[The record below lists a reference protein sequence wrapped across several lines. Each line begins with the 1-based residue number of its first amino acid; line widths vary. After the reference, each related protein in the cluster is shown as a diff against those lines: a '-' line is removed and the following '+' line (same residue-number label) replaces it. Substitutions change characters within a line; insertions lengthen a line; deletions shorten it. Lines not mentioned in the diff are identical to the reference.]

1 MNKHKKTTTY
11 LKNPLSKSTN
21 NLPSTL
27 LLHSQSAKTFTTKKS
42 VLFPSKKSNINVSN
56 DFFQTS
62 LLKSSSQNIPLPS
75 SKRLNRSIDYKK
87 GTHIKS
93 SIPLYQIKTTR
104 ESKSKIGFKSIPI
117 INHKRK
123 IKNIFDKDYN
133 FKEGIT
139 PEHYLYNQY
148 YSMEKIQKKINNSHI
163 DAGFRE
169 ISYNYI
175 KCEPVA
181 IPLNFSERFRPVQD
195 VFEIEKADLPFIKK
209 RERVKINEIKKS
221 LIAKKMQMIIEQK
234 IKDDQEKKRKLL
246 LRFKE
251 IIIKA
256 CLNFKR
262 YNLNLEQYLEDFS
275 LNPKVTINDDTRIK
289 FINSIKENDIHLMAK
304 MLLDLPELINIKD
317 NFNQTPLHIASKRN
331 KYTIISFLIYKGA
344 YVNSQDFVGQTPL
357 YLASFHN
364 CLETVQILLYEF
376 ADPSIKS
383 KSNKKPCDV
392 TNNEHIQYILKRAS
406 VLHIVSK
413 IGKFSD
419 YEKRIRRGLDFLY
432 ENEYRKHCKE
442 IKQYL
447 YI

>member
-1 MNKHKKTTTY
+1 MNIKKKTTTY
-11 LKNPLSKSTN
+11 IKNPFSKSTT

-27 LLHSQSAKTFTTKKS
+27 LLHSKSTKTFTIKKS
-42 VLFPSKKSNINVSN
+42 SFFPSKKSNINISN

-62 LLKSSSQNIPLPS
+62 LLKTSSQNIHPLPS
-75 SKRLNRSIDYKK
+75 SKRTNRSIDYKK
-87 GTHIKS
+87 NTHTS
-93 SIPLYQIKTTR
+93 TPLYQIKTAR
-104 ESKSKIGFKSIPI
+104 ETTTKIGFKSIPI

-139 PEHYLYNQY
+139 PEHYLFNQY
-148 YSMEKIQKKINNSHI
+148 HSMEKIQKKINNNHV
-163 DAGFRE
+163 DAGLRE

-175 KCEPVA
+175 KCDPVA

-195 VFEIEKADLPFIKK
+195 VFEVEKADLPFIKK
-209 RERVKINEIKKS
+209 RERVKKKEVKKS
-221 LIAKKMQMIIEQK
+221 LLAKKMQIIIEQK
-234 IKDDQEKKRKLL
+234 IKADQEKKRNLL

-262 YNLNLEQYLEDFS
+262 YNLNLTQYLEDFT
-275 LNPKVTINDDTRIK
+275 LNPKIKINDDTRIK
-289 FINSIKENDIHLMAK
+289 FINSIKENDINLMSK

-331 KYTIISFLIYKGA
+331 KYKIISFLIYKGA
-344 YVNSQDFVGQTPL
+344 YINAQDFVGQTPL
-357 YLASFHN
+357 YLASLHN

-383 KSNKKPCDV
+383 KSNKKPFDV
-392 TNNEHIQYILKRAS
+392 TENEHIQYILKRAS

-413 IGKFSD
+413 IGKVTE

>member
-1 MNKHKKTTTY
+1 MNIKKKTPTY
-11 LKNPLSKSTN
+11 IKTPLSKSTH

-27 LLHSQSAKTFTTKKS
+27 LLHSKSTKTFPIKKS
-42 VLFPSKKSNINVSN
+42 SIFPSKKSNINISN

-62 LLKSSSQNIPLPS
+62 LLKTSSQNIHPLPS
-75 SKRLNRSIDYKK
+75 SKRTNRSIDYKK
-87 GTHIKS
+87 STKS
-93 SIPLYQIKTTR
+93 SIQLYQIKTAR
-104 ESKSKIGFKSIPI
+104 ENRTKIGFKSIPI

-123 IKNIFDKDYN
+123 IKNNFNKNYN
-133 FKEGIT
+133 FKEGIS
-139 PEHYLYNQY
+139 PEYYLYNQFH
-148 YSMEKIQKKINNSHI
+148 SMEKIQKKINNNHV
-163 DAGFRE
+163 DAGLRE

-175 KCEPVA
+175 KCDPVA
-181 IPLNFSERFRPVQD
+181 LPLNFSERFRPVQD

-209 RERVKINEIKKS
+209 RERVKKKEIKKT
-221 LIAKKMQMIIEQK
+221 LFAKKMKIIIEQK
-234 IKDDQEKKRKLL
+234 IKEDQEKKRNLL
-246 LRFKE
+246 LLFKE

-262 YNLNLEQYLEDFS
+262 YNLNLEQYLEDFT
-275 LNPKVTINDDTRIK
+275 LNQNVKINEDTRIK
-289 FINSIKENDIHLMAK
+289 FINSIKENDIKLMSK
-304 MLLDLPELINIKD
+304 MLLDIPELINIKD

-331 KYTIISFLIYKGA
+331 KYKIISFLIYKGA
-344 YVNSQDFVGQTPL
+344 YVNAQDFVGQTPL
-357 YLASFHN
+357 YLASLHN

-383 KSNKKPCDV
+383 KSNKKPFDV
-392 TNNEHIQYILKRAS
+392 TQSEHIQYILKRAS

-413 IGKFSD
+413 IGKVTE
-419 YEKRIRRGLDFLY
+419 YERRIRRGLDFLY